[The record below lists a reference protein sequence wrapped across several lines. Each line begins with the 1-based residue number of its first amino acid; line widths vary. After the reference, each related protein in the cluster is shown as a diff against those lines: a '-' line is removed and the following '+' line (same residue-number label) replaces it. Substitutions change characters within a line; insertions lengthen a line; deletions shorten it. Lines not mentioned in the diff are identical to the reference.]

1 MEEKTLKINNLE
13 FNCQTLIEFS
23 SLINALLEMAKKQ
36 KETEKKLGEH
46 EMKINNLFK
55 LTANQQKEPKE
66 TGIGWQDKEN
76 EISNILNDENIFS
89 MNYNNSNLSNYINTE
104 TQNDAPKQSNNLLN
118 NNIIEEKEASEEK
131 GNKEENIPETK
142 TENRKEKE
150 KEASNINS
158 PNKEIKEETEEKKD
172 QKQITVND
180 NDNDNNNQ
188 NINEN
193 RNDQKIKEQIPST
206 NINININNINDPK
219 NNNITPSPEK
229 KQTQGTINDMPQK
242 HVDKSNKNTEI
253 ISKLFQRVVLLEK
266 KVAELMAKSSDNMI
280 IRTINTNKQSIN
292 DHSNTIKK
300 LKELT
305 DNLNKDVTN
314 LKEKMQDFNI
324 YDMFKD
330 GGDGNIDIAK
340 ALIKALEAKHTK
352 RFELLEAK
360 YKVMSSESFKN
371 KDDINNL
378 GILINGQK
386 LSLEKSNEKINKI
399 IEEQKEKEIK
409 DKELKDKEKSELDQK
424 FEDVNNN
431 LTNLEKNYDIKLLEL
446 ESKLSTSQKAQP
458 VLVTDLKP
466 DKKKERRD
474 NELFNM
480 IKEYNERIQDL
491 EKSMRQLLKK
501 LNIEELNSNLAILQ
515 KEVSKKGN
523 QGAIDDIIDR
533 IYNMDE
539 IIKQLSY
546 RVDSSQAFEKK
557 SLEENSFLSKK
568 LETFANQVNRL
579 SMQVIKNPKEEK
591 PVIDITKFI
600 EIGVFEENKKDIN
613 RKFDKIRI
621 SFEDILRHIDD
632 ILDKLSHT
640 PSDKDFAQY
649 QDIIKNMLD
658 EYKIN
663 NNKKYADKYDT
674 LKSFKFL
681 ETQIKSMHESYNRKL
696 DGQDNWLLAKKPLNN
711 YLCASCEGIIRGEL
725 DKRCDYIPWNK
736 YPNREEKYTRMG
748 HGFSHML
755 QMVNDD
761 IRKNVDNKEKEK
773 DKDRNKTDDKEKDY
787 NSDEDKKKTSRE
799 RTNSPIRLP
808 KVKLRPRNYN
818 NVNLVEEATWDKSPY
833 DNVDR
838 NMTMV
843 DNSPQIMKISRI
855 KKNIINKNNSTQ
867 EASSINDDNNSSKIK
882 NALNIKTLPSDLSSF
897 DKKQGDSE

>member
-55 LTANQQKEPKE
+55 LIANQQKEPKE

-104 TQNDAPKQSNNLLN
+104 TLNDAPKQSNNLLN
-118 NNIIEEKEASEEK
+118 NKVIEEKEMSEEK
-131 GNKEENIPETK
+131 DNKEEKIPETE
-142 TENRKEKE
+142 TRKEKE
-150 KEASNINS
+150 KETSNINS

-180 NDNDNNNQ
+180 NDNNNQ

-193 RNDQKIKEQIPST
+193 QNDQKIKEQIPST

-546 RVDSSQAFEKK
+546 KMDSSQAFEKK

-621 SFEDILRHIDD
+621 SFEDILRNIED
-632 ILDKLSHT
+632 ILNKLSHT
-640 PSDKDFAQY
+640 PNDKDFAQF
-649 QDIIKNMLD
+649 QGVIKNMLD
-658 EYKIN
+658 DLKIN
-663 NNKKYADKYDT
+663 CNKKYSDKYET
-674 LKSFKFL
+674 VKSIKFL
-681 ETQIKSMHESYNRKL
+681 EAQIKSIQDQYTRKAE
-696 DGQDNWLLAKKPLNN
+696 GQDNWLLAKKPLNN
-711 YLCASCEGIIRGEL
+711 YLCASCESVIRGEL

-761 IRKNVDNKEKEK
+761 IRKNVENKEKNK
-773 DKDRNKTDDKEKDY
+773 DKNSDKEY
-787 NSDEDKKKTSRE
+787 NSDEENKKNILEKNTLIHS
-799 RTNSPIRLP
+799 TTVKLP
-808 KVKLRPRNYN
+808 KVKQKRGNLITLDDTFDKNSPYNNISINENYN
-818 NVNLVEEATWDKSPY
+818 TPQIIKISKLKKISTKKSFQENSVNEE
-833 DNVDR
+833 
-838 NMTMV
+838 
-843 DNSPQIMKISRI
+843 DNSIARNGLNLNVRTFGNEVPSFE
-855 KKNIINKNNSTQ
+855 KKKEDI
-867 EASSINDDNNSSKIK
+867 E
-882 NALNIKTLPSDLSSF
+882 
-897 DKKQGDSE
+897 